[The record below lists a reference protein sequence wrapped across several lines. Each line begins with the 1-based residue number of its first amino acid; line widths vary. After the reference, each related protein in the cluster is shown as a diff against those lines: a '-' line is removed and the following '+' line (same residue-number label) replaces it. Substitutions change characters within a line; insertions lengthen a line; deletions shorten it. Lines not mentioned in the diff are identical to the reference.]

1 MAKHPFVQRNVR
13 SGQVLIIALLILGV
27 MLGLGLVFAGILGR
41 NIKQTGTARNRT
53 VASEASEAG
62 IRYVHDQL
70 RKSPS
75 GADWRPTTVPIALDA
90 NGASRDP
97 DALYLRQGTNLAF
110 PSGQVDRGGPDG
122 LGPFA
127 RVQFEKGR
135 ALIRVRYAPADWTL
149 FDNPIGALRKP
160 GQARNYTI
168 IESVGRA
175 GKVNPNDPTL
185 SNTPITVGGFADG
198 TVARNGINAAKA
210 VDESL
215 NPGSRKFM
223 AFVSIG
229 LTEQARFITNKFNSS
244 VAAEIGTL
252 SSSGAGE
259 ESIGATYGGIPVRIT
274 QELGA
279 LSVNSAASQIASGNL
294 YCNADLVFHGLT
306 NIYLN
311 SDYGDGLLVA
321 GTVRGANS
329 DATLNLQVQKNGAL
343 TNTTLNGNSL
353 DSRTSGFS
361 TLNGVIRDG
370 SQDADPQGYVRSIP
384 RKEPPSI
391 LEADPVSGITRYVTL
406 SRDSGRIVAGR
417 NIGRFGYGEGVYV
430 SAGSGERG
438 DAQDEDERIQ
448 LGGSRSLVQDWLN
461 PNKAAS
467 SKTGGWIG
475 PYYVPLASYLRLLP
489 NGFEITRDARSAQ
502 PRWRDAQG
510 QDTTAYTA
518 RFRLV
523 DLGVNGLFVINSILS
538 PDLVSASV
546 AQLSAQTARVQQE
559 GAQFNGVIYFE
570 GDVRVRGVI
579 PTNQQVT
586 VVSMGTIYIDGSI
599 TKGTVLESGA
609 VLNTPSK
616 SFCALL
622 ARDYVA
628 VNTTQFF
635 GPGPDQFIQAK
646 DASALPDAPNPVE
659 ITTEGQASRL
669 RLQTQYLLNPV
680 TDALIGS
687 DVNNPSTWQPF
698 ATTYQEAGSNAPL
711 RTSLIMSHAADQDY
725 SFLGINVQPKSFLG
739 GTGVGSPF
747 LFPSYVSQG
756 ALVPQSYNDGVRPYF
771 LPAGTNPINVP
782 IYGVQK
788 KFPTFESVSFPLV
801 DNTWA
806 VTGARSMSG
815 AGKTLAL
822 QDETEF
828 DLGLDGIS
836 GLASSN
842 YVLARAA
849 VVPHDIRIEA
859 LIYAEEGSFFV
870 IPGAPYNFKVGD
882 TRQEFA
888 ANVASTSLVVA
899 QQKRFEDYGSTPETP
914 FFGEPVPVK
923 ISIVGA
929 ISENMPAPISMAAQ
943 WQRQWGWLP
952 RELSGTGRLIPRQWV
967 PASTNINVAGAV
979 VPNLTLTYDSTL
991 GTASASTAVVDPV
1004 RTAQGGLWILPPAP
1018 RLPVSKQLAYFGEV
1032 TP

>member
-1 MAKHPFVQRNVR
+1 MLFR
-13 SGQVLIIALLILGV
+13 S
-27 MLGLGLVFAGILGR
+27 
-41 NIKQTGTARNRT
+41 RT

-62 IRYVHDQL
+62 VRYVHNQL
-70 RKSPS
+70 RFSAL
-75 GADWRPTTVPIALDA
+75 GADWRPATAPIALDG
-90 NGASRDP
+90 NGGSRDP
-97 DALYLRQGTNLAF
+97 DALYLRQGTNLVL
-110 PSGQVDRGGPDG
+110 PSGLTDRGGPDG
-122 LGPFA
+122 LGPYA
-127 RVQFEKGR
+127 RVTFEKGR

-149 FDNPIGALRKP
+149 FDNPAGALRKP
-160 GQARNYTI
+160 GQARNYTV
-168 IESVGRA
+168 IESVGRS

-185 SNTPITVGGFADG
+185 SSTPIRVGGFADG
-198 TVARNGINAAKA
+198 AETRSGLNAAKA
-210 VDESL
+210 VDEAL
-215 NPGSRKFM
+215 NPGSRRFM
-223 AFVSIG
+223 AFASIG

-244 VAAEIGTL
+244 VSAEIGTL

-294 YCNADLVFHGLT
+294 YCNADLVLHGIT
-306 NIYLN
+306 NIFLN

-329 DATLNLQVQKNGAL
+329 DATLNLQVQKNGAI
-343 TNTTLNGNSL
+343 TNTTLNGNNL
-353 DSRTSGFS
+353 DSRTNGFS
-361 TLNGVIRDG
+361 TLGGVVRDG
-370 SQDADPQGYVRSIP
+370 SQDADPQGYVRSTP

-406 SRDSGRIVAGR
+406 SRDSGRLVGGR

-448 LGGSRSLVQDWLN
+448 LSGARSLVQDWLN
-461 PNKAAS
+461 PNKAAT

-502 PRWRDAQG
+502 PRWRTTFG
-510 QDTTAYTA
+510 QDTTAFTA

-523 DLGVNGLFVINSILS
+523 DLGPAGVFIINSIVS
-538 PDLVSASV
+538 PDLVA
-546 AQLSAQTARVQQE
+546 AAPGTLAGQQARVQAE
-559 GAQFNGVIYFE
+559 GAVFNGVIYFE

-579 PTNQQVT
+579 PTNRQVT
-586 VVSMGTIYIDGSI
+586 VVSMGTIYIEGSI
-599 TKGTVLESGA
+599 TKGMVREDGS

-616 SFCALL
+616 SFCALM
-622 ARDYVA
+622 ARDYVT

-635 GPGPDQFIQAK
+635 GPAPDQFIQAK
-646 DASALPDAPNPVE
+646 DASALPDAPNPIE

-669 RLQTQYLLNPV
+669 RIQTQYLLNPV
-680 TDALIGS
+680 TDALTGS
-687 DVNNPSTWQPF
+687 DINNPSTWQPF
-698 ATTYQEAGSNAPL
+698 ATTYREAGSNAPL
-711 RTSLIMSHAADQDY
+711 RTSLLLSHAADQDY
-725 SFLGINVQPKSFLG
+725 SFLGINIQPRSFLG
-739 GTGVGSPF
+739 GGGLGSTF
-747 LFPSYVSQG
+747 LFPSYVNQG
-756 ALVPQSYNDGVRPYF
+756 GLVPTSFNDGVRPYF
-771 LPAGTNPINVP
+771 LPAGTNPIDVP
-782 IYGVQK
+782 LYGVQR

-801 DNTWA
+801 DSSWA
-806 VTGARSMSG
+806 TVGARTM
-815 AGKTLAL
+815 AGPGKVLAL

-828 DLGLDGIS
+828 DMALDGIS

-842 YVLARAA
+842 YVLARTA

-859 LIYAEEGSFFV
+859 MIYAEEGSFFV

-888 ANVASTSLVVA
+888 QNVAATTLAAA
-899 QQKRFEDYGSTPETP
+899 QQKRFEDYGSTAETP
-914 FFGEPVPVK
+914 FFGEPIPVK
-923 ISIVGA
+923 VSIIGS

-967 PASTNINVAGAV
+967 PASTNINIAGTV

-991 GTASASTAVVDPV
+991 GTASASTTVVDPV
-1004 RTAQGGLWILPPAP
+1004 RTAPNGLWILPPAP